1 MSDVRLAASTN
12 GHQGV
17 LIKALL
23 SASPGTLLQPT
34 PAQSPHSIL
43 PPPGPREIR
52 LLPFPAS
59 PLSLSGKCHLLQM
72 GLVLPAEDAKI
83 HLGPPALLLTV
94 SQGGGRVHQSVEQGR
109 ACRAVG
115 PCCGGVGG
123 LAVSPLLSWGLQPHS
138 LFKASLRAFSSFSQ
152 LCKLIAQTELREIR
166 KVPQLPGGSGPALSL
181 ACASASLLGTS
192 LLSSRALPPTSSR
205 QDLQSSGPD

>member
-34 PAQSPHSIL
+34 PAQSAHSML
-43 PPPGPREIR
+43 PPPGAPEIR

-59 PLSLSGKCHLLQM
+59 PLSLSGKPYLLQV
-72 GLVLPAEDAKI
+72 GLVLPAGDTKI
-83 HLGPPALLLTV
+83 CLGPPALRRLTV
-94 SQGGGRVHQSVEQGR
+94 SQEGGRVHQSVEQGR
-109 ACRAVG
+109 VCRAVG

-123 LAVSPLLSWGLQPHS
+123 LAVSCLLSWGLQLHS

-152 LCKLIAQTELREIR
+152 FCKLIAQTELQEIR
-166 KVPQLPGGSGPALSL
+166 KVPQLPRVGVQ
-181 ACASASLLGTS
+181 
-192 LLSSRALPPTSSR
+192 R
-205 QDLQSSGPD
+205 

>member
-1 MSDVRLAASTN
+1 MRRW
-12 GHQGV
+12 GPGQ
-17 LIKALL
+17 K
-23 SASPGTLLQPT
+23 PGTLLQPT

-43 PPPGPREIR
+43 PPPGPPEIR

-72 GLVLPAEDAKI
+72 GLVLPAGDAKI

-152 LCKLIAQTELREIR
+152 LYLQVFLIPFSSLSYLKLYFYFFNFVFLY
-166 KVPQLPGGSGPALSL
+166 
-181 ACASASLLGTS
+181 
-192 LLSSRALPPTSSR
+192 
-205 QDLQSSGPD
+205 